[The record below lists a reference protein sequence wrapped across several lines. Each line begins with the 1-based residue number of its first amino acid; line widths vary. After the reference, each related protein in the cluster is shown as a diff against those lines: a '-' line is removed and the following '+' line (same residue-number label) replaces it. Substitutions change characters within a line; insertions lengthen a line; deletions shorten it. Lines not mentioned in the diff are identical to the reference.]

1 MSINSGDTS
10 ISHSRPLEMA
20 VPPATIAQL
29 TSGQFVGMVAD
40 DPQEKI
46 ALKAFHC
53 EIINDHGK
61 ISLEEKEFQKIPKV
75 RSLAKREVIEN
86 YNRIKRDINRLV
98 ASELERMLDSPALA
112 GMVIRSK

>member
-1 MSINSGDTS
+1 
-10 ISHSRPLEMA
+10 MA

-53 EIINDHGK
+53 EIINDHDK
-61 ISLEEKEFQKIPKV
+61 IATEEKAFQEIPKV
-75 RSLAKREVIEN
+75 RKLVSEVVIEN
-86 YNRIKRDINRLV
+86 CNWIKRDINHLIE
-98 ASELERMLDSPALA
+98 SELERMLDTPAFA
-112 GMVIRSK
+112 GMLIQSR